1 MTGPSRCF
9 LFALVRQSFTI
20 IYMSELPHN
29 WKEIKADKAFWVEVK
44 ASTPDGVLFEED
56 YYLHDQAVACV
67 IHSSLKFSVNFYE
80 TEYASVNEVAGKY
93 YIGNWMDVLMG
104 PYDTVKAAA
113 LDILEAGFYGLEP
126 FDAVHSSIPSAELL
140 KLCEP
145 ALPIGQQAEINE
157 VKYVRTEAGL
167 IPV

>member
-1 MTGPSRCF
+1 
-9 LFALVRQSFTI
+9 
-20 IYMSELPHN
+20 MSELPHN

-44 ASTPDGVLFEED
+44 ASTPDGILSEED
-56 YYLHDQAVACV
+56 YDLHDEAVACV
-67 IHSSLKFSVNFYE
+67 IHSSLKFSVNFHE

-113 LDILEAGFYGLEP
+113 LDILEAGFYGLGP
-126 FDAVHSSIPSAELL
+126 FDAVHSSMPTAELL

-145 ALPIGQQAEINE
+145 ALPIGQQAEIND